1 EFPLYFYFWNFTE
14 KNGII
19 FFVHFLFNS
28 CALEKFCFLVLLI
41 WDLVVLKD
49 AELAQVMEGSI
60 DYDPITPELYQ
71 RVSSI
76 IHVKE
81 EDVITISCS
90 PMNSGYRCRL
100 LRLLAGQFK
109 IYFKPS
115 RVAIVVASMCSQF
128 CSPGTMSSYYAG
140 YFSGDKKSQAQ
151 QQVTSRVPKN
161 PKHNS
166 LKLKSYSL
174 AYQEL
179 IQVYF
184 EATDVIINSI
194 IVSQCSAKWTT
205 TPVII

>member
-1 EFPLYFYFWNFTE
+1 
-14 KNGII
+14 
-19 FFVHFLFNS
+19 
-28 CALEKFCFLVLLI
+28 
-41 WDLVVLKD
+41 
-49 AELAQVMEGSI
+49 MEGSI

-90 PMNSGYRCRL
+90 LMNSGYLCRL

-109 IYFKPS
+109 IYFKHS
-115 RVAIVVASMCSQF
+115 R
-128 CSPGTMSSYYAG
+128 SSYYAG

-151 QQVTSRVPKN
+151 QQGTSRVTKN

-166 LKLKSYSL
+166 LKLKSYWL

-194 IVSQCSAKWTT
+194 IVSQCSVKWTT
-205 TPVII
+205 TPVIID

>member
-1 EFPLYFYFWNFTE
+1 MESYFSY
-14 KNGII
+14 I
-19 FFVHFLFNS
+19 FCSIL
-28 CALEKFCFLVLLI
+28 
-41 WDLVVLKD
+41 D

-60 DYDPITPELYQ
+60 DYDTITPELYQ

-90 PMNSGYRCRL
+90 LMNSGYLCRL

-109 IYFKPS
+109 IYFKHS

-128 CSPGTMSSYYAG
+128 CSLG

-151 QQVTSRVPKN
+151 QQGTSRVTKN

-166 LKLKSYSL
+166 LKLKSYWL

-194 IVSQCSAKWTT
+194 IVSQCSVKWTT
-205 TPVII
+205 TP